1 MLGGILI
8 SKGSGVGQLY
18 RMVGDMGT
26 TSDLHSRERRKRLVL
41 RTKLEGVGRAGD
53 DVGVDGA

>member
-1 MLGGILI
+1 
-8 SKGSGVGQLY
+8 
-18 RMVGDMGT
+18 MVT